1 MMRHRDGWPFDRPI
15 TKADAPDYHKI
26 VHRPMD
32 LGTIRSSINRMKYT
46 CNQEVRLIKQ
56 YCKTSMGPFFLPWVT
71 FGMVFDNC
79 MVDHT
84 DAEEYQ
90 CGLLLEKYF
99 LKHGKKQGLLSGHEK
114 YKKRPAVALKD
125 SQH

>member
-1 MMRHRDGWPFDRPI
+1 
-15 TKADAPDYHKI
+15 
-26 VHRPMD
+26 
-32 LGTIRSSINRMKYT
+32 
-46 CNQEVRLIKQ
+46 
-56 YCKTSMGPFFLPWVT
+56 
-71 FGMVFDNC
+71 MVFDNC
-79 MVDHT
+79 MVDLT

-125 SQH
+125 SQLFELLVILTLDSIDYKHFDSRKRTPPK